1 MTGESIRTPTWFA
14 LFWVEPTAD
23 PASTTGMVAISGAP
37 PRLQATPSTPL
48 PSGVRMLA
56 DPRGVIFQPS
66 SPPPVPRAL
75 VDTDFSLLPAPA
87 SPPGPITVNV
97 ASLDGRFHPRVVHV
111 TPPAALAAKGA
122 SPIYA
127 PLWSS
132 LRGTSVGEAGAL
144 VINLQWSAPAGALQP
159 TALKPG
165 SWAVVTLACT
175 RNGAKY
181 GFAGQ
186 ADINGDVIVPLTGLP
201 PPPGSKS
208 APPTP
213 DAMTLTVHADPTL
226 SGAAPGADTDAL
238 LKRAP
243 TAVTVSGGATAI
255 TSLPLVWG
263 QINTAVTLGIAGFT
277 LTPA

>member
-66 SPPPVPRAL
+66 SPQPLPRAL
-75 VDTDFSLLPAPA
+75 LDSDFTLLPAPA

-122 SPIYA
+122 LPIYA

-144 VINLQWSAPAGALQP
+144 TINLQWPAPAG
-159 TALKPG
+159 TLKPG
-165 SWAVVTLACT
+165 SWAVLTLACT

-181 GFAGQ
+181 GFAAQ
-186 ADINGDVIVPLTGLP
+186 ADVNGDVIVPLTGLP
-201 PPPGSKS
+201 PPPASTS
-208 APPTP
+208 AAPPP
-213 DAMTLTVHADPTL
+213 DVMTLTVHADPTL
-226 SGAAPGADTDAL
+226 SGIVTGADTDAV
-238 LKRAP
+238 LKLAP
-243 TAVTVSGGATAI
+243 IGVTASGGATAV

-263 QINTAVTLGIAGFT
+263 QINTAVTLGLPGFT